1 MKPVL
6 PLIALFSFLASP
18 LLATDIDFY
27 LGLEWVEPEP
37 GQELRLLGIYPSD
50 LPEGVEDFKVLA
62 PTENPITRHGALLSH
77 VILADDQW
85 LQGKLVEDGKAIVM
99 PVYELDQGR
108 LYTLKNIEIGARM
121 KRRGLWAKSPV
132 VCAWGAK
139 SAFDTFAIIQ
149 GKITEAANVRGTIYL
164 NFGEDYREDFT
175 IKITRQNFKKLK
187 EDTQNALTRLT
198 EEEEPDRVIEAR
210 GWVFFSGG
218 PMIDI
223 KTDAQLDFLR
233 QGDPLIIERCN
244 S

>member
-1 MKPVL
+1 MKRFLILFGLFGFLVA
-6 PLIALFSFLASP
+6 PLH
-18 LLATDIDFY
+18 ATDINFY
-27 LGLEWVEPEP
+27 LGLVWVELKP
-37 GQELRLLGIYPSD
+37 GQDIRLLGVYPSD
-50 LPEGVEDFKVLA
+50 LPENLEDYKILS

-77 VILADDQW
+77 VIFKDDTW
-85 LQGKLVEDGKAIVM
+85 LQGKLVEAGKAIVM
-99 PVYELDQGR
+99 PVYELDRGR

-121 KRRGLWAKSPV
+121 ERRGLWAKNPV

-139 SAFDTFAIIQ
+139 GAFDTFSIIQ

-164 NFGEDYREDFT
+164 NFGDDYRDDFT
-175 IKITRQNFKKLK
+175 VKITRKNFRALP

-198 EEEEPDRVIEAR
+198 ELAEPDMVVEAR

-223 KTDAQLDFLR
+223 KTDAQLDFLG
-233 QGDPLIIERCN
+233 QGNLLIIERCR